1 MKISTKLCA
10 LALATGGVLSI
21 AMPAMAAMPAYIT
34 AAVADA
40 NRPEA
45 DRQRDADRK
54 PAETLLF
61 ADIRP
66 GKQVVELVPG
76 GGYYTRLLSKVIGKH
91 GKLYAISPAP
101 RTAPEPGEP
110 DRAAPVKAIAADP
123 HYGNVTVLIQPIAS
137 LSLPEQA
144 DVVWT
149 SQNYHDVHNV
159 TGLDLLAFNKSIYA
173 ALKPGGEYFVIDHS
187 AAADAP
193 ADVTSTL
200 HRIDSELVKREVI
213 AAGFVL
219 EEESPLLRN
228 SADPRTAAIFDPGI
242 RGKTDQFVLKFRK
255 PRK

>member
-1 MKISTKLCA
+1 MKFTASVCA
-10 LALATGGVLSI
+10 LAIAAGGALLFDV
-21 AMPAMAAMPAYIT
+21 PALAAMPAYIT

-40 NRPEA
+40 GRPEA

-76 GGYYTRLLSKVIGKH
+76 GGYYTRLLSTVVGKH
-91 GKLYAISPAP
+91 GKLYAVSPAS
-101 RTAPEPGEP
+101 RTAPTADEP

-123 HYGNVTVLIQPIAS
+123 HYANVTVLVQSIRS

-159 TGLDLLAFNKSIYA
+159 PDLDLLAFNKSIFE
-173 ALKPGGEYFVIDHS
+173 ALKPGGRYFLIDHS
-187 AAADAP
+187 AAANAP

-219 EEESPLLRN
+219 EAESPLLRN
-228 SADPRTAAIFDPGI
+228 RADPRTAAVFDPAI

-255 PRK
+255 PKK

>member
-1 MKISTKLCA
+1 MKITTSICA
-10 LALATGGVLSI
+10 LAFATGSALLFD
-21 AMPAMAAMPAYIT
+21 APARAAIPSYIT

-40 NRPEA
+40 ARPET

-76 GGYYTRLLSKVIGKH
+76 GGYYTRLLSKLIGKH
-91 GKLYAISPAP
+91 GKLYAIAPAP
-101 RTAPEPGEP
+101 RADAPAGEP
-110 DRAAPVKAIAADP
+110 DRAAAVKAIAADP
-123 HYGNVTVLIQPIAS
+123 RYANVTVLVQPIRS

-159 TGLDLLAFNKSIYA
+159 PGLDLPAFNKSIYE
-173 ALKPGGEYFVIDHS
+173 ALKPGGLYFLIDHS

-219 EEESPLLRN
+219 EAESPLLRN
-228 SADPRTAAIFDPGI
+228 SADPRTAAVFDPAI

-255 PRK
+255 PKK